1 MADENNTNDNTG
13 ALEATPPTEIA
24 PPKKRRGPRPK
35 NIVSEATAETP
46 EAVAAQPVRGRRK
59 RADKPADDTVSA
71 KTQAGSRGKAKAVAK
86 GTRKP
91 RVAKQTIET
100 PAPAPILD
108 DIADLLQLEEENAR
122 LRKAL
127 AEKLRAENAD
137 LRKRLGLA

>member
-1 MADENNTNDNTG
+1 MVDESN
-13 ALEATPPTEIA
+13 TEIVETAPPAEVA

-35 NIVSEATAETP
+35 NVVAETTADVP
-46 EAVAAQPVRGRRK
+46 GAAAAQPVRGRRK
-59 RADKPADDTVSA
+59 RADKSADGNLSAEAPATGKTRA
-71 KTQAGSRGKAKAVAK
+71 KKVAK
-86 GTRKP
+86 GAGETRG
-91 RVAKQTIET
+91 AKQPTAT
-100 PAPAPILD
+100 TASAPVLD

>member
-1 MADENNTNDNTG
+1 MEKIISSRGKTLMADESN
-13 ALEATPPTEIA
+13 TEITETAAPAEAA
-24 PPKKRRGPRPK
+24 PPRKRRGPRPK
-35 NIVSEATAETP
+35 NVVSDATAETP

-59 RADKPADDTVSA
+59 RADKSAEAPAVA
-71 KTQAGSRGKAKAVAK
+71 KTRAKKVAK
-86 GTRKP
+86 GTGKTRG
-91 RVAKQTIET
+91 AKQTIET
-100 PAPAPILD
+100 PAPVLD

>member
-1 MADENNTNDNTG
+1 DESN
-13 ALEATPPTEIA
+13 TEIVETAPPAEVA

-35 NIVSEATAETP
+35 NVVAETTADVP
-46 EAVAAQPVRGRRK
+46 GAAAAQPVRGRRK
-59 RADKPADDTVSA
+59 RADKSADGNLSAEAPATGKTRA
-71 KTQAGSRGKAKAVAK
+71 KKVAK
-86 GTRKP
+86 GAGETRG
-91 RVAKQTIET
+91 AKQPTAT
-100 PAPAPILD
+100 TASAPVLD